1 MSTGEGFWA
10 FSIRIYGK
18 ADVPSACLA
27 LQNEYGLDVNLLL
40 YCCWLGTHGAQL
52 DSAALAQALE
62 LTGPWA
68 EHVVRPLRH
77 ARTWMKHGSDARGQ
91 LPPDVYA
98 ELRESIKTI
107 ELQAERLEQ
116 LTLEAITAHSILRAV
131 SKDEAARCTS
141 ANLLLYANEAGI
153 TLDAEM
159 RVHLATILSAVT
171 DTEHAHF
178 AEFPGAH
185 GKESTMS
192 NDG

>member
-18 ADVPSACLA
+18 PDVPSACLA

-52 DSAALAQALE
+52 DSAALARALE
-62 LTGPWA
+62 LAGPWA

-77 ARTWMKHGSDARGQ
+77 ARTWMKHDSDARGQ

-107 ELQAERLEQ
+107 ELEAERLEQ
-116 LTLEAITAHSILRAV
+116 LTLEAITTHSILRSV
-131 SKDEAARCTS
+131 SKDEAASCTS
-141 ANLLLYANEAGI
+141 TNLLLYTSEAGI

-159 RVHLATILSAVT
+159 RVHLATILTAVT
-171 DTEHAHF
+171 DTEHAQL
-178 AEFPGAH
+178 AEYPGAH
-185 GKESTMS
+185 RKESTMS
-192 NDG
+192 DDG